1 MKRFIL
7 AALVAAP
14 LAVYAAG
21 PDKSFKDCSTKGEK
35 MRLTKKSE
43 LMKQAKVS
51 EADAKKAAMATAGEG
66 STIVKGGI
74 EMESNCLV
82 YAYHV
87 KAKGAK
93 DQTEVF
99 VDAGTG
105 TILKQEHE
113 SAVRAAIEKP
123 VDKTKEVAG
132 KTKEK
137 VTGKPATNQAMS
149 GDKKADK

>member
-14 LAVYAAG
+14 FAAAAAG
-21 PDKSFKDCSTKGEK
+21 PDKSFADCSTKGES
-35 MRLTKKSE
+35 MRLTKKAD

-51 EADAKKAAMATAGEG
+51 EADAKKAATGAVGEG
-66 STIVKGGI
+66 ATVVKGGI
-74 EMESNCLV
+74 EVESNCLV
-82 YAYHV
+82 YSYHV

-105 TILKQEHE
+105 NILKREHE
-113 SAVRAAIEKP
+113 SAARAAIEKP
-123 VDKTKEVAG
+123 VDKTKELAG
-132 KTKEK
+132 KTKEA
-137 VTGKPATNQAMS
+137 VTGRKSTNQAMG
-149 GDKKADK
+149 GDKK